1 VFTFSPIYYLK
12 TACVLYCHHFNAEA
26 MNSVF
31 SRHKILP
38 TIQDDEVKLTIGSSQ
53 KEYSIERY
61 VSEILNEIY
70 FIFKVHVN
78 IIE

>member
-1 VFTFSPIYYLK
+1 
-12 TACVLYCHHFNAEA
+12 

-38 TIQDDEVKLTIGSSQ
+38 TLQDDQVKLTSGSSQ
-53 KEYSIERY
+53 KEGSIERY
-61 VSEILNEIY
+61 VLKSLNVIY
-70 FIFKVHVN
+70 FVFKMCVD

>member
-1 VFTFSPIYYLK
+1 
-12 TACVLYCHHFNAEA
+12 VLLCHQVNAKA
-26 MNSVF
+26 MNSLF

-38 TIQDDEVKLTIGSSQ
+38 TIQDDKVKLASGSSQ

-61 VSEILNEIY
+61 VLEILSEIY

>member
-1 VFTFSPIYYLK
+1 
-12 TACVLYCHHFNAEA
+12 

-38 TIQDDEVKLTIGSSQ
+38 TIQDDKVKLTSGSSQ
-53 KEYSIERY
+53 KEYSTERY
-61 VSEILNEIY
+61 VLEILSEIY

>member
-1 VFTFSPIYYLK
+1 
-12 TACVLYCHHFNAEA
+12 

-38 TIQDDEVKLTIGSSQ
+38 NFQDDKVKLTNGSSQ

-61 VSEILNEIY
+61 VLEILNEIY
-70 FIFKVHVN
+70 FIFKVSIN
-78 IIE
+78 ITE

>member
-1 VFTFSPIYYLK
+1 
-12 TACVLYCHHFNAEA
+12 

-38 TIQDDEVKLTIGSSQ
+38 PIQDDKVKLTSGSSQ
-53 KEYSIERY
+53 KEHSTERY
-61 VSEILNEIY
+61 VLQILNEIY